1 MNNETAVAKPFVVK
15 SRVTRKKINGKWHM
29 SSPKFL
35 VVSRVARRA
44 KLRRAPRKE
53 QT

>member
-1 MNNETAVAKPFVVK
+1 MSNETTVATPFVVR
-15 SRVTRKKINGKWHM
+15 SRVTRKKIDGKTYM

-44 KLRRAPRKE
+44 KLRRAKPKD
-53 QT
+53 